1 MQVTADLL
9 HRQIRIL
16 IIVHNILSGFLDHLF
31 CGIITL
37 CIYRLVYCCGRLEKP
52 FYKIFLFWV
61 LEIRTKASFKSDSP
75 WKMVSISRSYICT
88 SWIIQ
93 FNTLNI

>member
-31 CGIITL
+31 CGVITL

-52 FYKIFLFWV
+52 FYKIFLF
-61 LEIRTKASFKSDSP
+61 LGAGDQDKGLIKSDSP